1 MNKART
7 LRRQLGAGYT
17 YTRLLAA
24 KEVRRLQAQPPPHF
38 VQRTVAVLVAG
49 CLKLETVLFGTATG
63 PVLGYDLFVKDDPHA
78 SDWIYYGSRDA
89 AADGAGETQM
99 AQVLDA
105 LAQREGLSYTVCCF
119 ERLDGAQVRT
129 DDTGKVRCGTKP
141 RTE

>member
-1 MNKART
+1 MNKT
-7 LRRQLGAGYT
+7 MKLRRQLGAGYV
-17 YTRLLAA
+17 YTRLLTA
-24 KEVRRLQAQPPPHF
+24 KEVRRLQAQPPSHF

-99 AQVLDA
+99 AQALDTF
-105 LAQREGLSYTVCCF
+105 AQREGLSYTVCCF

-141 RTE
+141 RTG